1 VKKAAGQ
8 QRDQRGLRV
17 PVWQRLSGMDGPGH
31 QDLQRKGSVWRR
43 ITPSQST
50 AGTESSTQPALM
62 AASSGATAPA
72 LRSMRKRRRAKRRR
86 GVVEQALL
94 PLPPPSD
101 HDAPLVM
108 QEEAGSDESSVEPTC
123 VLELS
128 IGMAQE
134 EVALRRALYVM
145 VVGTRPK
152 VLGAEVVEEVARC
165 FGIDA
170 DSLAIHQ
177 AMPEDFLLFL
187 PNEDTATRVFNE
199 GKVFRGPRFNL
210 QFKRWSRFTH
220 ATAGA
225 LPFLVDV
232 QIWGIPAHAWARS
245 TAEHLLHDSCLVS
258 DIHPA
263 TALKSDLSSFKLRAW
278 CFDPKKLHRNMKL
291 YIAEPGM
298 VTSEKRCLSYNISM
312 AAIPVDAS
320 SRAED
325 SPPPPPPADGTHPD
339 GDNERHRPDSPS
351 RHPRKGTGQR
361 RSIHLRLGPQQTEG
375 CGWGDAT
382 LTNADPFMTG
392 ASGCDGLELYPETGP
407 LDLAVHASPLH
418 DNMSAGLFEL
428 NGPGSP

>member
-1 VKKAAGQ
+1 
-8 QRDQRGLRV
+8 
-17 PVWQRLSGMDGPGH
+17 
-31 QDLQRKGSVWRR
+31 
-43 ITPSQST
+43 
-50 AGTESSTQPALM
+50 
-62 AASSGATAPA
+62 
-72 LRSMRKRRRAKRRR
+72 
-86 GVVEQALL
+86 
-94 PLPPPSD
+94 
-101 HDAPLVM
+101 
-108 QEEAGSDESSVEPTC
+108 
-123 VLELS
+123 
-128 IGMAQE
+128 MAQE

-298 VTSEKRCLSYNISM
+298 VTSEKRCLSYNICM

-320 SRAED
+320 SGAED
-325 SPPPPPPADGTHPD
+325 SPPPHRLMARIQMETMNAIDRIPRLGILVKALVSGDQFIFVWVHSRQRDVDGAL
-339 GDNERHRPDSPS
+339 
-351 RHPRKGTGQR
+351 R
-361 RSIHLRLGPQQTEG
+361 RLRTQIHL
-375 CGWGDAT
+375 
-382 LTNADPFMTG
+382 
-392 ASGCDGLELYPETGP
+392 
-407 LDLAVHASPLH
+407 
-418 DNMSAGLFEL
+418 
-428 NGPGSP
+428 